1 MKKCP
6 YCAEEIQDE
15 AIVCRYCGRDLTE
28 PPKARGEIERPQSLL
43 EVGDRY
49 VLGYGSDFYGIWD
62 RESPTAPVDRFPRN
76 DVGERDARARLA
88 MLEGGMRAA
97 TGQAQTSPPAPGSA
111 STWTPTPSSAGQP
124 AVTAAGTNGI
134 ALAALVCGIV
144 GAVLALLFLFWVA
157 IVLGVLA
164 IVFGMMGLRNAR
176 AGAPNKTSATA
187 GVVLGSLTIVFGLI
201 QFLFVYAFFKETTET
216 FDRITE
222 SIETLAP

>member
-1 MKKCP
+1 VKKCP

-15 AIVCRYCGRDLTE
+15 AIVCRFCGRDLTA
-28 PPKARGEIERPQSLL
+28 PPKPSEEPERPQALL

-76 DVGERDARARLA
+76 DIGERDARARLA
-88 MLEGGMRAA
+88 MLEGGMRGA
-97 TGQAQTSPPAPGSA
+97 TAQVQASAPAPGSTT
-111 STWTPTPSSAGQP
+111 TWTPTQASAGQTT
-124 AVTAAGTNGI
+124 VAAARTNGI

-144 GAVLALLFLFWVA
+144 GAVLSLFLLFWVA

-164 IVFGMMGLRNAR
+164 VVFGMMGLRNAR

-201 QFLFVYAFFKETTET
+201 QFLFIYAFFKETTES
-216 FDRITE
+216 FERITK